1 MFSPLPPA
9 AAAFPWNIA
18 VPSCVIPAH
27 IPENAAFLTGKVRE
41 VGLCF
46 FESASCLAYGPDVL
60 PAALAELPL
69 QWHVHLPLDLP
80 WQDGGLRAAET
91 ACRLLEKIAYLSPC
105 GAVLHPP
112 VFSAPVLSPARP
124 TRQQEA
130 PEPKAV
136 LRETDQTA
144 PQETRHAARQQEALT
159 CFARLWHQHT
169 AVPLLLENTP
179 ACDVTALLP
188 VLEAE
193 DCGVCLDM
201 GHYLGYGQRALA
213 AAPALLAR
221 VALVHWSA
229 PGTGD
234 QHCPL
239 TALTPAQQSAARAL
253 AQHLLPQARHMLEI
267 FSWQGIEASLPVL
280 EACLNRPA

>member
-69 QWHVHLPLDLP
+69 PWHVHLPLDLP

-124 TRQQEA
+124 T
-130 PEPKAV
+130 
-136 LRETDQTA
+136 
-144 PQETRHAARQQEALT
+144 
-159 CFARLWHQHT
+159 
-169 AVPLLLENTP
+169 
-179 ACDVTALLP
+179 
-188 VLEAE
+188 
-193 DCGVCLDM
+193 
-201 GHYLGYGQRALA
+201 
-213 AAPALLAR
+213 
-221 VALVHWSA
+221 
-229 PGTGD
+229 
-234 QHCPL
+234 
-239 TALTPAQQSAARAL
+239 
-253 AQHLLPQARHMLEI
+253 
-267 FSWQGIEASLPVL
+267 
-280 EACLNRPA
+280 